1 MGFGLRR
8 SDIVKKKGQSEV
20 IKALLLIGIMVAAV
34 ISYMEM
40 TSSFTSSYE
49 EILVLKSFKQVG
61 SYIVETINHNEA
73 ALSVN
78 PEATETVD
86 YVIVNLDIPKRA
98 GNHYYTIHVVED
110 KLRIYAN
117 DDHSL
122 SVEYPKDGFKG
133 FAVSGGIESI
143 ADSHY
148 VSIGGSGG
156 KATLFSSK
164 ILYGGS
170 IVPEIGDLS
179 TTFEYMI
186 IFKNANIADSE
197 EEYPQDVNATLYVG
211 SGTILKDYKM
221 KKAKSSK
228 PSIPTELKD
237 GKFDNGELFYYTL
250 DLLSESEGIPL
261 IQSEGSY
268 FYYFKFE
275 FQGKT
280 EKFPA
285 DKISGPLIP
294 INLEITADYEYIY
307 EKTLEE
313 DPALSTLTL
322 TVKDRK
328 GAPVENAEVIF
339 STDLGRFQDNVK
351 TVYSPPGGTDQYG
364 KTTAKLESGSV
375 GIATVTVSVLGSR
388 IQKEIT
394 IHGLLD
400 HIRIEYYNGTPVLGI
415 TMIVGD
421 KKTFY
426 ARGYDASDYLI
437 GDVDVTWSAT
447 DELSTPDL
455 APLSGKKTRFTPLA
469 AGTGK
474 IEASYIVNPLIKD
487 HTGWIVCSDG

>member
-8 SDIVKKKGQSEV
+8 GDIVKKKGQSEV

-49 EILVLKSFKQVG
+49 ETLVLKSFKQVG
-61 SYIVETINHNEA
+61 AYIVETINHNEA

-78 PEATETVD
+78 PEATETIN

-98 GNHYYTIHVVED
+98 GNHYYTIQVVEN
-110 KLRIYAN
+110 KLWIYAN
-117 DDHSL
+117 DNHSL
-122 SVEYPKDGFKG
+122 GIKYPKDGFKG
-133 FAVSGGIESI
+133 FSVSGKIESL

-170 IVPEIGDLS
+170 VIPEIGDLD

-186 IFKNANIADSE
+186 IFKNANIADVDKD

-221 KKAKSSK
+221 KKATSSK
-228 PSIPTELKD
+228 PGIPSELKD
-237 GKFDNGELFYYTL
+237 GKFDNGELFYCTL
-250 DLLSESEGIPL
+250 DLLNEIPL
-261 IQSEGSY
+261 VQSEGSY

-294 INLEITADYEYIY
+294 INLELTADYEYIY
-307 EKTLEE
+307 EKSLEK

-322 TVKDRK
+322 TVTDRK
-328 GAPVENAEVIF
+328 GSPVENAEVTF
-339 STDLGRFQDNVK
+339 FTDLGRFSDNFK
-351 TVYSPPGGTDQYG
+351 TVYSPIGGTNSEG
-364 KTTAKLESGSV
+364 KATAKLESGSV
-375 GIATVTVSVLGSR
+375 GIATVTASVLGCR

-394 IHGLLD
+394 IHGVLD

-426 ARGYDASDYLI
+426 ARGYDASNYLI
-437 GDVDVTWSAT
+437 GDVEVIWSAT
-447 DELSTPDL
+447 DDLKTTYL

-469 AGTGK
+469 AGSGK
-474 IEASYIVNPLIKD
+474 IEATYIDNPLIKD
-487 HTGWIVCSDG
+487 HTGWIVCSEG

>member
-86 YVIVNLDIPKRA
+86 YVIINLDIPKRA
-98 GNHYYTIHVVED
+98 GNHYYTIQVVEN
-110 KLRIYAN
+110 KLWIYAN

-122 SVEYPKDGFKG
+122 GIEYPEDGFKG
-133 FAVSGGIESI
+133 FAVSGRIESL

-170 IVPEIGDLS
+170 VIPEIGDLD
-179 TTFEYMI
+179 TNFEYMI
-186 IFKNANIADSE
+186 IFRNANIADSN

-221 KKAKSSK
+221 KKATSSK
-228 PSIPTELKD
+228 PGIPSELKD

-250 DLLSESEGIPL
+250 DLLNEIPL
-261 IQSEGSY
+261 VQSEGSY

-294 INLEITADYEYIY
+294 INLELTADYEYIY
-307 EKTLEE
+307 EKTLGE

-339 STDLGRFQDNVK
+339 STDLGRFNDNFK
-351 TVYSPPGGTDQYG
+351 TVYSPPGGTNSEG
-364 KTTAKLESGSV
+364 KATAKLESGSV

-394 IHGLLD
+394 IHGVLD

-447 DELSTPDL
+447 DELLTTDL
-455 APLSGKKTRFTPLA
+455 EPLSGKKTRFTPSA

-487 HTGWIVCSDG
+487 RTGWIVCSDG

>member
-61 SYIVETINHNEA
+61 TYIVETINHSEA

-86 YVIVNLDIPKRA
+86 YVIINLDISKRI

-110 KLRIYAN
+110 KLWIYAN

-122 SVEYPKDGFKG
+122 GVEYPKDGFKG

-186 IFKNANIADSE
+186 IFRIFE
-197 EEYPQDVNATLYVG
+197 
-211 SGTILKDYKM
+211 
-221 KKAKSSK
+221 K
-228 PSIPTELKD
+228 P
-237 GKFDNGELFYYTL
+237 
-250 DLLSESEGIPL
+250 
-261 IQSEGSY
+261 
-268 FYYFKFE
+268 
-275 FQGKT
+275 
-280 EKFPA
+280 A
-285 DKISGPLIP
+285 
-294 INLEITADYEYIY
+294 
-307 EKTLEE
+307 
-313 DPALSTLTL
+313 
-322 TVKDRK
+322 
-328 GAPVENAEVIF
+328 
-339 STDLGRFQDNVK
+339 
-351 TVYSPPGGTDQYG
+351 
-364 KTTAKLESGSV
+364 
-375 GIATVTVSVLGSR
+375 
-388 IQKEIT
+388 
-394 IHGLLD
+394 
-400 HIRIEYYNGTPVLGI
+400 
-415 TMIVGD
+415 
-421 KKTFY
+421 
-426 ARGYDASDYLI
+426 
-437 GDVDVTWSAT
+437 
-447 DELSTPDL
+447 
-455 APLSGKKTRFTPLA
+455 
-469 AGTGK
+469 
-474 IEASYIVNPLIKD
+474 
-487 HTGWIVCSDG
+487 